1 MDNYFARTVY
11 MYLNAAKFHRD
22 VLQIGKKYKAKLRT
36 DIDMSKVIAGNME
49 HNHESDSR
57 QIERKVLRVPVKHK
71 AHGDVSARP

>member
-1 MDNYFARTVY
+1 

-49 HNHESDSR
+49 HNHESWR
-57 QIERKVLRVPVKHK
+57 LLAEIRGTAQLIYM
-71 AHGDVSARP
+71 VSIGRYKGYCSTAT